1 MNILT
6 ILVIVF
12 LASLFLTLG
21 FKELITRYGGNLYT
35 TIRGGTPRAVG
46 LAPFI
51 VLLIFFPVPG
61 KYLIL
66 IIGLFAFV
74 DDIIGRKKILGSKL
88 EFGQLSRGIG
98 MLLVMVVG
106 YLYLG
111 PVSILIALMIQPMN
125 IADMQPGTACSTV
138 IIMGVLV
145 FIGILTLGIIY
156 YPVLILIA
164 ACLGYAPLDYKG
176 KIMLGEVGNHSFGV
190 ALGVSFAFL
199 GGLIGNFTTA
209 TTFIVTLILLLV
221 TTMIIA
227 YLRRKTLRP
236 FLEKNLDIKDPHF
249 GDFFMDVLTGGGLG
263 DLIRRITLKKR
274 SITVKNPIMIF
285 LGFRRLLHNP
295 SASK

>member
-1 MNILT
+1 MLT
-6 ILVIVF
+6 TLVIVF
-12 LASLFLTLG
+12 LVSLFLTLV

-51 VLLIFFPVPG
+51 VLLIFFPFPG

-74 DDIIGRKKILGSKL
+74 DDIVGRKKIRGSKL

-106 YLYLG
+106 YLYFGL
-111 PVSILIALMIQPMN
+111 VSIVIALMIQPMN

-138 IIMGVLV
+138 IIMGAVV
-145 FIGILTLGIIY
+145 FIGILTLGVIY
-156 YPVLILIA
+156 YPLLILIA

-190 ALGVSFAFL
+190 ALGISFAFL
-199 GGLIGNFTTA
+199 GGLIGNFTA
-209 TTFIVTLILLLV
+209 PTTFIVTLILLLV
-221 TTMIIA
+221 TTMVIA

-236 FLEKNLDIKDPHF
+236 FLEKNLNINDPHF

-274 SITVKNPIMIF
+274 NITVKNSIMIL

-295 SASK
+295 YASK